1 MGAGIP
7 GHQLFWGGTGAG
19 RGTASHH
26 LAGGS
31 ACQSSLDAPASI

>member
-19 RGTASHH
+19 WGTVSHH
-26 LAGGS
+26 LDGGS
-31 ACQSSLDAPASI
+31 AHQSSLDAPASI